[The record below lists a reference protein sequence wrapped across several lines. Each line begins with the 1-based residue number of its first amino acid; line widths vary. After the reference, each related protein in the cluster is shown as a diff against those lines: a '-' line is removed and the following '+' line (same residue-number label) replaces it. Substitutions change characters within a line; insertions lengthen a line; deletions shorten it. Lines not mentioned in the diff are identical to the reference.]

1 MKKSETL
8 ILVGS
13 LLVIVSLGSA
23 IIVGLTFVPWDLV
36 IKYPRE
42 AILIADGPLLIAGII
57 CGCIGV
63 DLDEKG
69 K

>member
-8 ILVGS
+8 LLIGS
-13 LLVIVSLGSA
+13 LLVIISIGSA
-23 IIVGLTFVPWDLV
+23 IVIGLTFVPWDLV

>member
-8 ILVGS
+8 LLIGS
-13 LLVIVSLGSA
+13 LLIIVSIGSA
-23 IIVGLTFVPWDLV
+23 IVIGLTFVPWDLV